1 MIGDRIG
8 QYRIEKQIGVG
19 GMGLVYLG
27 THTLIGRRAAIKTL
41 LPKHSINPAVV
52 ERFFNEARAASA
64 ISDPGVVQVFDF
76 GYHVDGTAYIVMELL
91 EGEPLSARIERAGR
105 LSITDALRIAR
116 QGAGSLGA
124 AHACGVVHRDLK
136 PENIYL
142 VRDAEALGGERTKIL
157 DFGICKLGDGVNDT
171 KLTEIG
177 TTIGTPPYMSP
188 EQCHGDGLV
197 DHRSDIYAFG
207 CLMFEMLT
215 GRLVFDAQSPGD
227 FLVAHL
233 RDDAPA
239 PSEYVADLP
248 PAIDA
253 LVLRCLAKSPDARFQ
268 SMAELQAAIGEVAQ
282 LLGLVAI
289 GTSSSSETLDLETP
303 VADSVSLR
311 GESTPIAHAAV
322 GRESIEPVTRRPRA
336 RAAVAWL
343 LCACALA
350 GVIVTYL
357 LFVTGDVSARAAAAT
372 TSAVS
377 GSEPAA
383 IAVTPVASPPPKPA
397 VVPDAAPVGPSKT
410 TRPPPRHRPASS
422 NEDLYD
428 TR

>member
-1 MIGDRIG
+1 MIDRIG
-8 QYRIEKQIGVG
+8 QYRIEKQIGIG

-27 THTLIGRRAAIKTL
+27 VHALIGRRAAIKTL

-64 ISDPGVVQVFDF
+64 IADPGVVQIYDF

-91 EGEPLSARIERAGR
+91 EGEPLSARIQRAGR

-157 DFGICKLGDGVNDT
+157 DFGICKLGDGGSAS
-171 KLTEIG
+171 KLTEVG

-188 EQCHGDGLV
+188 EQCRGDGLV

-215 GRLVFDAQSPGD
+215 GRVLFDAETPVD

-233 RDDAPA
+233 REDPPA

-253 LVLRCLAKSPDARFQ
+253 LVLRCLAKLPDARFQ

-282 LLGLVAI
+282 QLGLVAI
-289 GTSSSSETLDLETP
+289 GTSSSSETLDMEAP
-303 VADSVSLR
+303 APESVSLR
-311 GESTPIAHAAV
+311 REHTPIAHAAV
-322 GRESIEPVTRRPRA
+322 DRESIEPVTPPSRA
-336 RAAVAWL
+336 RAAIAWL

-357 LFVTGDVSARAAAAT
+357 LFVTGDASGRAAAAT
-372 TSAVS
+372 ERAMTGAK
-377 GSEPAA
+377 PAA
-383 IAVTPVASPPPKPA
+383 IAVTPVESPPPKPA

-410 TRPPPRHRPASS
+410 TTPPPRRQPVSS
-422 NEDLYD
+422 NEDLYE